1 VLECASFNEA
11 SLGGFIMRVRAA
23 YALFRSAKTDNQTTP
38 GVSARQPVHGR
49 SARTGMFYSSVFQ
62 IHDNRAA
69 EHSARVKEIDT
80 ELTRVRS
87 ELNEALNSGKSAEY
101 RAEKMAQLFP
111 RIQEL
116 EKTIQQLHR
125 VNTSTL
131 DYFDQV
137 ANEEPVKATLLK
149 T

>member
-1 VLECASFNEA
+1 
-11 SLGGFIMRVRAA
+11 MRLRAA
-23 YALFRSAKTDNQTTP
+23 SALFRSAKTDNQTTP

-49 SARTGMFYSSVFQ
+49 SAKTGMFYSSVFQ
-62 IHDNRAA
+62 VHGQRAA
-69 EHSARVKEIDT
+69 EHAARMREVEA

-87 ELNEALNSGKSAEY
+87 ELDVALNSGQSAEY
-101 RAEKMAQLFP
+101 RAEKMTQLFP
-111 RIQEL
+111 KVQEL

-131 DYFDQV
+131 DYLDQV